1 MTNPDATPRE
11 HKAHAPRSVACWVLT
26 VSDTKT
32 PETDTS
38 GALIR
43 ELLHGAGHRVIGA
56 TIVRD
61 EPADVQRVV
70 REACGDD
77 RVQAVI
83 VTGGT
88 GITARDA
95 TFEAIEA
102 LLDKR
107 LPGFGELFRML
118 SYAEIGAAAGGA
130 LASWDAGTR
139 PELRRITPR
148 LADRAAR
155 LRPGLGHVAV
165 RRTAGG
171 ETRREEEDEPR
182 RATGSGFVI
191 DGSGLIV
198 TNAHVVESAEKV
210 QVRLSDGRRYTGTLV
225 GRDNRVDLALIRIDG
240 ATNLTVLPL
249 GDSNRLRVGEFV
261 LALGHPFGLEQSA
274 SFGIVS
280 RKGAPLT
287 IAAPGFDFIQTD
299 AAIKP
304 GHSGG
309 PLEAEA

>member
-1 MTNPDATPRE
+1 MTNPDSTPPE
-11 HKAHAPRSVACWVLT
+11 HKAHPPRRVACWALT

-88 GITARDA
+88 GITSRDA

-118 SYAEIGAAAGGA
+118 SYAEIGAAAMLSRAQLGVRA
-130 LASWDAGTR
+130 
-139 PELRRITPR
+139 RRIVVS
-148 LADRAAR
+148 L
-155 LRPGLGHVAV
+155 PGSPNPC
-165 RRTAGG
+165 R
-171 ETRREEEDEPR
+171 
-182 RATGSGFVI
+182 
-191 DGSGLIV
+191 
-198 TNAHVVESAEKV
+198 
-210 QVRLSDGRRYTGTLV
+210 
-225 GRDNRVDLALIRIDG
+225 
-240 ATNLTVLPL
+240 
-249 GDSNRLRVGEFV
+249 
-261 LALGHPFGLEQSA
+261 LALGKLLIPEL
-274 SFGIVS
+274 
-280 RKGAPLT
+280 P
-287 IAAPGFDFIQTD
+287 
-299 AAIKP
+299 
-304 GHSGG
+304 
-309 PLEAEA
+309 PLERQGAGVRRSGKRDDDPP